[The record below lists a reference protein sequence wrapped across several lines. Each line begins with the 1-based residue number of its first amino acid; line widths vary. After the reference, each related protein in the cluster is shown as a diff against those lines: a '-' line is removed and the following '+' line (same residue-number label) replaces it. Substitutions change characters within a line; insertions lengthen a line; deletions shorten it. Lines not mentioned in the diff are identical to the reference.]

1 MSSEFIGSRGL
12 LGLLESNYPLGR
24 VVRMDYTSAT
34 IATLDYY
41 INIAGGVP
49 RNCFLLAVPNGEEGE
64 TPREAILLRVRG
76 ITELDLSRELR
87 AVKEQLAASD
97 ERRRLD
103 PMTEQRMQ
111 IAGYDCKIMGTFYE
125 EDGELTF
132 GSDVD
137 RILAA
142 QSYEVLKPHGSSLSI
157 LSSYSRKGS
166 LIAGDSKMVKLGRV
180 RYSETEKNAD
190 MEAAFYVDVKDF
202 IGKKSAVL
210 GMSRTGKSNLLKVL
224 VSQVFSYSREG
235 KDKIG
240 QLIFDPQ
247 GEYAN
252 DTTQDTG
259 ELDPSSLASMGN
271 GHDVV
276 IYRTQMKGV
285 GYERQLLLNLLEEDN
300 LELLWELMLIEL
312 RSGISASSN
321 YIAGLNDV
329 DFIRPDEKGV
339 ESGEYNR
346 SLVHYQRKRLGLY
359 AFMKL
364 ARFSGSVKKLNISV
378 GKENH
383 AEVLA
388 LHEDLILRPIKEK
401 KTGDALIS
409 VGSVDAA
416 YSLFTWIL
424 QQERNGNRRR
434 VEEEAQE
441 VLLGVDE
448 LPVENE
454 PMIREEQV
462 LSESWIKDLKDGSLV
477 EFKKQFAQYE
487 KGRSGVVA
495 AFQRIK
501 ELHTN
506 DSSGDLR
513 AHIWEDIKAGKL
525 IIVDLSVG
533 SPATITTLSELIVE
547 SLIQHSSERFTSG
560 LKAVKYQIVV
570 EEAHNL
576 FSRQGAKE
584 NAMDPWV
591 RLSKEGAKYEIGLV
605 YGTQEVT
612 GVDPRILSNTS
623 NFIITH
629 LNSTT
634 EVRELSKYY
643 SFADW
648 SDQIIASESRGFARV
663 KTESSPFII
672 PVQIDKFDPLMED
685 GE

>member
-49 RNCFLLAVPNGEEGE
+49 RNCFLLAVPNVEDGE
-64 TPREAILLRVRG
+64 TPREAILLRVRE

-125 EDGELTF
+125 ENGELTF

-166 LIAGDSKMVKLGRV
+166 LIAGESKMVKLGRV

-190 MEAAFYVDVKDF
+190 LEAAFYVDVKDF
-202 IGKKSAVL
+202 IGKKSFF
-210 GMSRTGKSNLLKVL
+210 GGQSRSGKSNSLKVL
-224 VSQVFSYSREG
+224 VSQVFSYSKENNV
-235 KDKIG
+235 KIG

-252 DTTQDTG
+252 TNAQDMG
-259 ELDPSSLASMGN
+259 SSLASMGN

-300 LELLWELMLIEL
+300 LELLWDLMLIEL
-312 RSGISASSN
+312 RSGISASAN
-321 YIAGLNDV
+321 YIAGLNYV
-329 DFIRPDEKGV
+329 DFIKPDKTVLDPDEHK
-339 ESGEYNR
+339 R
-346 SLVHYQRKRLGLY
+346 AMVHYQRKRLGLY

-364 ARFSGSVKKLNISV
+364 ARFSGPIKNLEVNV
-378 GKENH
+378 GKENNE
-383 AEVLA
+383 EVIA
-388 LHEDLILRPIKEK
+388 LHDDLTLRPI
-401 KTGDALIS
+401 GGNIA

-416 YSLFTWIL
+416 HKLFTWIL

-434 VEEEAQE
+434 VEEEAE
-441 VLLGVDE
+441 EPLMGVDG
-448 LPVENE
+448 LPVEDE

-462 LSESWIKDLKDGSLV
+462 LSESWIKDLQDGSLE
-477 EFKKQFAQYE
+477 EFKKQFQQYE

-495 AFQRIK
+495 AFQRLK

-506 DSSGDLR
+506 DSNGDLR
-513 AHIWEDIKAGKL
+513 AHIWEDIRAGKL

-533 SPATITTLSELIVE
+533 SPTTITVLSELIVE

-560 LKAVKYQIVV
+560 LEAVKYQIVV

-584 NAMDPWV
+584 DAMDPWV

-623 NFIITH
+623 NFVITH

-672 PVQIDKFDPLMED
+672 PVQIDKFNPFMED